1 MKYLCKGQESL
12 EDINDLLKLS
22 NTQEDTQTGIIDHYV
37 KNFSVSQA
45 ASINGLNRGNL
56 SVAITDL
63 NRIAWIVEQINER
76 KVYGKGR
83 TS

>member
-12 EDINDLLKLS
+12 KDINDLLKLS

-37 KNFSVSQA
+37 KNFSISQA

-63 NRIAWIVEQINER
+63 NRIAQIVEQINER

-83 TS
+83 TN

>member
-1 MKYLCKGQESL
+1 MKYLCKGQESI
-12 EDINDLLKLS
+12 EDINLLLQLS
-22 NTQEDTQTGIIDHYV
+22 STQEDTQTGIIDHYV
-37 KNFSVSQA
+37 KNFSIASA

-83 TS
+83 TD